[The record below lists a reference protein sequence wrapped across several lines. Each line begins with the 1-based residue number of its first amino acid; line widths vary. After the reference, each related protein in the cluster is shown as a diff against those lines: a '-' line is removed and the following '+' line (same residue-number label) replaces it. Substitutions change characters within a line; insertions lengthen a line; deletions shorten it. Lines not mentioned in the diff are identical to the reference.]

1 VYFIVVTI
9 QYCLSGVVTTA
20 QHQIL
25 SLQARMAKL
34 VVALLSHKRGV
45 GYILLARIRDD
56 GKEGTSPHIMME
68 TF

>member
-1 VYFIVVTI
+1 
-9 QYCLSGVVTTA
+9 
-20 QHQIL
+20 
-25 SLQARMAKL
+25 MAKL

-45 GYILLARIRDD
+45 GYILLTRICDD